1 MEDVFGHP
9 DLCFEGKLGNLR
21 YALFLSCW
29 ITCARVARGFLFWG
43 YSVAWAPKITCSNS
57 KWKAPACKGSLRFW
71 AAVLRFYAW
80 VSRLDRSVSPKKRG
94 SWSSLSNFRETG
106 RETKCRYVSTEYVSG
121 CMTLKNAGFLMLQLT
136 PSSLHRFCHTCHT
149 SQKIYAHATL
159 PWNIFHVDVLQCLLR
174 TFAWA
179 CIGLNLSDCQGC
191 WVDAC
196 LVHDARC

>member
-29 ITCARVARGFLFWG
+29 ITRARVARGFLFWG
-43 YSVAWAPKITCSNS
+43 YSVAWAQKITCSNS

-94 SWSSLSNFRETG
+94 S
-106 RETKCRYVSTEYVSG
+106 
-121 CMTLKNAGFLMLQLT
+121 
-136 PSSLHRFCHTCHT
+136 
-149 SQKIYAHATL
+149 
-159 PWNIFHVDVLQCLLR
+159 
-174 TFAWA
+174 
-179 CIGLNLSDCQGC
+179 
-191 WVDAC
+191 
-196 LVHDARC
+196 